1 MSVHKGF
8 IHLVLKQPPTLTVLK
23 CVLMQDQ
30 HSSHGYDAL
39 FAVETHTGDWA
50 WWLPTKHDSDAM
62 EELDDDDAERR
73 DTVTA
78 AVAAAESKIIRSK
91 RASGLPPQYFIH
103 RTTVGASGVAAE
115 IGCGASARG
124 GF

>member
-1 MSVHKGF
+1 MQSARLHETYVVPVRPSFRQEALVSVHKGF

-50 WWLPTKHDSDAM
+50 W
-62 EELDDDDAERR
+62 
-73 DTVTA
+73 
-78 AVAAAESKIIRSK
+78 
-91 RASGLPPQYFIH
+91 
-103 RTTVGASGVAAE
+103 
-115 IGCGASARG
+115 
-124 GF
+124 